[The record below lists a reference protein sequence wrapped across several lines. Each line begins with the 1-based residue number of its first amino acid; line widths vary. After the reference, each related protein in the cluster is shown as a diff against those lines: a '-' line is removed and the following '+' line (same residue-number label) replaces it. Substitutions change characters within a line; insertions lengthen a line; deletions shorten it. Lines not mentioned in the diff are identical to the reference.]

1 MADKTRRVIK
11 TKGFESDAKRLRKEI
26 PRIDQ
31 FINGAEETLSRD
43 PLVGKQTSNHMI
55 RGLAMAAIPNSP
67 RLVLYYGINKDAEV
81 VFIML
86 AKEGDPRGG
95 AMIM

>member
-1 MADKTRRVIK
+1 
-11 TKGFESDAKRLRKEI
+11 
-26 PRIDQ
+26 
-31 FINGAEETLSRD
+31 
-43 PLVGKQTSNHMI
+43 
-55 RGLAMAAIPNSP
+55 MAAIPNSP